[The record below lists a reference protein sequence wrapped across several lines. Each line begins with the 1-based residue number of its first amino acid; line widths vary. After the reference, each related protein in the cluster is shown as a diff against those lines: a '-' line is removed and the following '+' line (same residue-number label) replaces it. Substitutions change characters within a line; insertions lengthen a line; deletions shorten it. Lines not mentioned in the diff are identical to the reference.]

1 MARRKKLENTS
12 LEEQLEYV
20 EQEIRTKRVR
30 FKGTAS

>member
-12 LEEQLEYV
+12 LATGVCGTGDLY
-20 EQEIRTKRVR
+20 KRVR